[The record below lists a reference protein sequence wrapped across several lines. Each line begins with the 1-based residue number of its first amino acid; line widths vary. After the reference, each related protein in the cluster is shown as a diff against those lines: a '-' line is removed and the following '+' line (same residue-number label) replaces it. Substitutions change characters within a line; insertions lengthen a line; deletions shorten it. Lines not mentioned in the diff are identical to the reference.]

1 MFEQVNELAV
11 LVSAILAVAVGSI
24 WYSPLLFGPLWMKT
38 IGQEIEG
45 ELSKREMILAS
56 VKSILAHVIFF
67 LVVTQFIQIST
78 IASIP
83 LTTIGGLLLAFLS
96 VSTLSLAIWEKRP
109 IPYVLVHTG
118 YNAIIIFGG
127 IGIIAYWPW

>member
-38 IGQEIEG
+38 IGQEIEA

-56 VKSILAHVIFF
+56 IKSIIAQAIFF
-67 LVVTQFIQIST
+67 FVVTQFIQIST
-78 IASIP
+78 TASIS
-83 LTTIGGLLLAFLS
+83 LATVGGLLLAFLS

-109 IPYVLVHTG
+109 ISYVFVHAG
-118 YNAIIIFGG
+118 YNAIVIFGG

>member
-45 ELSKREMILAS
+45 ELSKREMILVS